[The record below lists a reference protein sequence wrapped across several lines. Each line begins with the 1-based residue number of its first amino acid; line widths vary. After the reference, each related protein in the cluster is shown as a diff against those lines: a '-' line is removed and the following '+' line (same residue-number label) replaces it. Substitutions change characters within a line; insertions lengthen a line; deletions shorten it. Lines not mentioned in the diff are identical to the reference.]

1 MYLLFL
7 FISQQAASKINLIS
21 PSYLLVKR
29 RKKHT
34 NAYLQAALENAPWPF
49 FFKSRWHQFKVG
61 DKRGKETQ
69 TSQIKLT
76 SSSLHKLVESGVCLE
91 I

>member
-1 MYLLFL
+1 MEKAYKC
-7 FISQQAASKINLIS
+7 ISAGSTQKC
-21 PSYLLVKR
+21 P
-29 RKKHT
+29 
-34 NAYLQAALENAPWPF
+34 PGF
-49 FFKSRWHQFKVG
+49 FVLKSRWHQFKVG

-76 SSSLHKLVESGVCLE
+76 SSPLHKLVGSGVCLE

>member
-49 FFKSRWHQFKVG
+49 FFLNQDGINLKWET
-61 DKRGKETQ
+61 KEGR
-69 TSQIKLT
+69 K
-76 SSSLHKLVESGVCLE
+76 HKHLR
-91 I
+91 